1 MENISDEIAEPNGPA
16 NGSQQPHSEAD
27 RTSQAAGSCRRPLS
41 SGRHSRTR
49 MKTHAIAFLLITTGV
64 LWAEPSEQQLRLA
77 YQMQEAV
84 LKTQDIQKVQH
95 LLDAGIDINSPIGCG
110 TFSPL
115 DGAVHVQNPELL
127 KFLLTHG
134 AKPRG
139 RELADAAFASGPQQ
153 GLQMVQALLDAGIPP
168 DTRSDTSNALIR
180 ATYRGNSDLIR
191 LLLSKPGTKLD
202 ETDIDGF
209 TALMWAV
216 KHGSQEIVDLL
227 LQAGASASFANERGE
242 TAATIAQQE
251 IEKQRTIISKLQSK
265 PK

>member
-1 MENISDEIAEPNGPA
+1 
-16 NGSQQPHSEAD
+16 
-27 RTSQAAGSCRRPLS
+27 
-41 SGRHSRTR
+41 
-49 MKTHAIAFLLITTGV
+49 MKTHLIAFLTILTSIV
-64 LWAEPSEQQLRLA
+64 WAEPSDQQLKLG

-84 LKTQDIQKVQH
+84 LKTQDVRKVQQ
-95 LLDAGIDINSPIGCG
+95 LLDAGIDVNAPIGCG
-110 TFSPL
+110 TYSPL
-115 DGAVHVQNPELL
+115 DGAIHTQNAELL

-139 RELADAAFASGPQQ
+139 RELADAAFASGHQQ
-153 GLQMVQALLDAGIPP
+153 ALQMVQALLDAGVPS
-168 DTRSDTSNALIR
+168 DTRNDSSNALIR
-180 ATYRGNSDLIR
+180 ATYRGNYDLIR
-191 LLLSKPGTKLD
+191 LLLSQRRTKLD
-202 ETDIDGF
+202 ETDVDGI

-227 LQAGASASFANERGE
+227 LHAGASASFANKRGE